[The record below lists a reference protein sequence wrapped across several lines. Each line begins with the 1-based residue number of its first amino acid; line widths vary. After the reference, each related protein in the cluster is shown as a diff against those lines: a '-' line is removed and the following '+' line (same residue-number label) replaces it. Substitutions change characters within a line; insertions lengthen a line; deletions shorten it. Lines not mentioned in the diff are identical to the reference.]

1 LPLCKAGSSGR
12 PRMRPSPARERKQ
25 MGLGAVLEEFNH
37 AKDSLAA
44 DGDVYCTIPQPLGS
58 REVRLLLH
66 LLRRPDTVKH
76 LRARFEAL
84 REVLD

>member
-1 LPLCKAGSSGR
+1 
-12 PRMRPSPARERKQ
+12 MRPSPARKRKQ

-37 AKDSLAA
+37 AKDALAA

-76 LRARFEAL
+76 LRVRFEAL

>member
-1 LPLCKAGSSGR
+1 MRDLSRRKKCEGR
-12 PRMRPSPARERKQ
+12 FES
-25 MGLGAVLEEFNH
+25 GAVLEEFNH
-37 AKDSLAA
+37 AKDALAA

-66 LLRRPDTVKH
+66 LLRRPDTVKY

-84 REVLD
+84 REILD